1 MKIVHHP
8 DSATLV
14 SYAAGSLDEGFAT
27 LVAAHI
33 ASCDACRAS
42 LREIEEVGGAL
53 LETVNAS
60 PMNPASLDRALD
72 LLNEHSGMPA
82 PPTEAQAK
90 DTRPKDTPQKDTRPN
105 VPAPLARLLKGGLD
119 DIAWKR
125 VAPGV
130 AKHVLPVSKTA
141 RSTLTLLRIAP
152 GTKIPDH
159 GHGGMELT
167 LILKGSYRDE
177 FGRFGPG
184 DIADLDEH
192 AEHQPVVDS
201 PEACICLVATEAPTR
216 FKGFFSRLL
225 QPIVGI

>member
-1 MKIVHHP
+1 MKIIHHP

-14 SYAAGSLDEGFAT
+14 SYAAGSLDEAFAT

-33 ASCDACRAS
+33 ASCDACRA
-42 LREIEEVGGAL
+42 EFHKIESVGGAL
-53 LETVNAS
+53 LETVDAAPMS
-60 PMNPASLDRALD
+60 PSTLERTLSLLD
-72 LLNEHSGMPA
+72 TAEPDA
-82 PPTEAQAK
+82 AK
-90 DTRPKDTPQKDTRPN
+90 DIPDEPSLSRDARPKIPST
-105 VPAPLARLLKGGLD
+105 LSRLLKGGLE
-119 DIAWKR
+119 DIPLMT

-130 AKHVLPVSKTA
+130 AKHTLPVSKAA

-152 GTKIPDH
+152 GMKVPDH

-167 LILKGSYRDE
+167 LVLKGSYCDV

-192 AEHQPVVDS
+192 VEHQPVVDS
-201 PEACICLVATEAPTR
+201 PEACICLLATEAPTR
-216 FKGFFSRLL
+216 FKGILGRLF

>member
-1 MKIVHHP
+1 MTIVHHP
-8 DSATLV
+8 DSATLL

-33 ASCDACRAS
+33 ASCEACRSA
-42 LREIEEVGGAL
+42 LREIEDVGGAL
-53 LETVNAS
+53 LETVDAS
-60 PMNPASLDRALD
+60 PMTPSSLDRTLSLLD
-72 LLNEHSGMPA
+72 EHDDATHIRAEPR
-82 PPTEAQAK
+82 AK
-90 DTRPKDTPQKDTRPN
+90 DKRMN
-105 VPAPLARLLKGGLD
+105 VAAPLARLLKGGLD
-119 DIAWKR
+119 DIAWKT

-141 RSTLTLLRIAP
+141 RTTLTLLRIAP

-167 LILKGSYRDE
+167 LVLKGSYRDV

>member
-1 MKIVHHP
+1 MKIIHHP

-14 SYAAGSLDEGFAT
+14 SYAAGSLDEAFAT
-27 LVAAHI
+27 LVASHI
-33 ASCDACRAS
+33 ASCDACRAE
-42 LREIEEVGGAL
+42 LHKIESVGGAL
-53 LETVNAS
+53 LETVDAAPMS
-60 PMNPASLDRALD
+60 PSTLERTLSLLD
-72 LLNEHSGMPA
+72 TAEPDA
-82 PPTEAQAK
+82 AK
-90 DTRPKDTPQKDTRPN
+90 DKPDVPTALRKETPN
-105 VPAPLARLLKGGLD
+105 VPSPLARLLKGGLD
-119 DIAWKR
+119 DIAWKT

-130 AKHVLPVSKTA
+130 AKHALPVSKAA

-152 GTKIPDH
+152 GMKVPDH

-167 LILKGSYRDE
+167 LVLKGSYCDV

-192 AEHQPVVDS
+192 VEHQPMVDS

-216 FKGFFSRLL
+216 FKGILGRLF

>member
-33 ASCDACRAS
+33 ASCDACRAA
-42 LREIEEVGGAL
+42 LREIENVGGAL
-53 LETVNAS
+53 LETVEAS
-60 PMNPASLDRALD
+60 PMSRSSLDRALT
-72 LLNEHSGMPA
+72 LLDDHADMPA
-82 PPTEAQAK
+82 VPMEPQPKGA
-90 DTRPKDTPQKDTRPN
+90 RPS
-105 VPAPLARLLKGGLD
+105 VPAPLARLLKGSLD
-119 DIAWKR
+119 DIAWKT

-167 LILKGSYRDE
+167 LVLEGSYRDV

-216 FKGFFSRLL
+216 FKSFFGRLL

>member
-33 ASCDACRAS
+33 ASCDACRAA
-42 LREIEEVGGAL
+42 LREIEDVGGAL
-53 LETVNAS
+53 LDTVEAA
-60 PMNPASLDRALD
+60 PMSPASLDRALSILD
-72 LLNEHSGMPA
+72 DHDDGPA
-82 PPTEAQAK
+82 AQPQ
-90 DTRPKDTPQKDTRPN
+90 PKDVRRKDARPN
-105 VPAPLARLLKGGLD
+105 VPAPLARILEGGLD
-119 DIAWKR
+119 DIEWKK

-130 AKHVLPVSKTA
+130 GKHVLPVSKA
-141 RSTLTLLRIAP
+141 SRSRLMLLRIAP

-167 LILKGSYRDE
+167 LVLKGSYRDLY
-177 FGRFGPG
+177 GRFGPG

-201 PEACICLVATEAPTR
+201 QEACICLVATEAPTR
-216 FKGFFSRLL
+216 FKSLFGRLL